1 MSKLALNGG
10 KPVRSEP
17 WPERGARFGDEELR
31 HLREAIEQNTLFYMY
46 GEKTKQLCEKMSD
59 LCGAEHVVACSSGS
73 AAIHGALKACG
84 VGPGDE
90 VITSPIT
97 DAGTLVGIVYEGAI
111 PIFADIDPV
120 TYSIN
125 AKTVEPQITDRTR
138 AVIAVHLAGCPAD
151 IKPLVE
157 LCQKHNLKLVEDC
170 AQSWNAKVDGQW
182 VGTFGDVGC
191 FSLNDFK
198 HISAGEGGLIV
209 TDKEELYLNAWRAID
224 KCYDRVGGK
233 RDLPFAA
240 PNYRISELQS
250 AVALAQLGKV
260 EQITEARHHLGVR
273 LTEGLAEIDGVHPHR
288 AIGGA
293 YATYWFYL
301 IRLETE
307 RLGIDLEKF
316 AEAINAEGIPGRAGY
331 VDPVYLSYIYLQ
343 NRSAFNHSDWPFSQ
357 SQITYSE
364 GDCPMAESEIQK
376 CFFFPLREELGDGE
390 IDDTVE
396 AVRKVLAFYW
406 DA

>member
-1 MSKLALNGG
+1 MNKLALDGG
-10 KPVRSEP
+10 MPLRSDP
-17 WPERGARFGDEELR
+17 WPERGARFGQEELV

-46 GEKTKQLCEKMSD
+46 GDKTKQVCEKMSD
-59 LCGAEHVVACSSGS
+59 LCGTEYVTACSSGS

-111 PIFADIDPV
+111 PVFADIDPV
-120 TYSIN
+120 TYSIS
-125 AKTVEPQITDRTR
+125 AETVAERITDHTR
-138 AVIAVHLAGCPAD
+138 AIVAVHLAGCPAD
-151 IKPLVE
+151 IRPMVE
-157 LCQKHNLKLVEDC
+157 LCEKHDLKLVEDC

-209 TDKEELYLNAWRAID
+209 TDSEDLYLRAWRAVD

-250 AVALAQLGKV
+250 AVGLAQLGKV
-260 EQITEARHHLGVR
+260 EQITEARHQLGTR
-273 LTEGLAEIDGVHPHR
+273 LTESLAKIDGVHPHR
-288 AIGGA
+288 PIDGA
-293 YATYWFYL
+293 YGTYWFYL

-307 RLGIDLEKF
+307 ELEIGLEKF
-316 AEAINAEGIPGRAGY
+316 AEAMNAEGIPGRAGY

-343 NRSAFNHSDWPFSQ
+343 NRSAFNHSEWPFSQ
-357 SQITYSE
+357 SEIHYSE
-364 GDCPMAESEIQK
+364 G
-376 CFFFPLREELGDGE
+376 
-390 IDDTVE
+390 
-396 AVRKVLAFYW
+396 
-406 DA
+406 